1 MNYFSLFYPV
11 FSFKYQA
18 IFIKHKIYTKIQLVT
33 KVINPN
39 EAKIS
44 DLNELVGE
52 NLEMCK

>member
-1 MNYFSLFYPV
+1 MNYFSLFYPL

-18 IFIKHKIYTKIQLVT
+18 MFIKHKIYTKIQPVT

-39 EAKIS
+39 KAKIS
-44 DLNELVGE
+44 DLNEVVGE

>member
-11 FSFKYQA
+11 FAFKYQA